1 MLVEIN
7 RIQVLPGE
15 RLRLRDIAWAEFE
28 AILADLGDRRQSRVA
43 YHQGVLGVM
52 SPSPEH
58 ELAKDFVSD
67 VVKILLIEWD
77 ITAYPLGSTTFTK
90 RSMAAGIE
98 PDQCFYIHNAATV
111 QGRDRLD
118 LDGRDLPPD
127 LAIDLPLEIDVTSRT
142 HLDLYATLGVREV
155 WRFRKTQ
162 LEINQ
167 LEINQLGN
175 EVYVVTAESQFFP
188 GIDLAAQIS
197 RFMQQART
205 ESWNAAYKGFRAWAI
220 ANRPI

>member
-15 RLRLRDIAWAEFE
+15 RLRLRDIDWDEFE
-28 AILADLGDRRQSRVA
+28 AILADLGDQRQSRVA
-43 YHQGVLGVM
+43 YHQGVLEVM

-58 ELAKDFVSD
+58 ESAKDFVSD

-90 RSMAAGIE
+90 RSLSSGIE
-98 PDQCFYIHNAATV
+98 PDQCFYINNAATV
-111 QGRDRLD
+111 QGRDRLN
-118 LDGRDLPPD
+118 LDDRDLPPD
-127 LAIDLPLEIDVTSRT
+127 LAIEIDVTSRT
-142 HLDLYATLGVREV
+142 HLDIYTTLGVKEV
-155 WRFRKTQ
+155 WRFRKTK

-167 LEINQLGN
+167 LRNG
-175 EVYVVTAESQFFP
+175 VYVVTPESQFFP

-197 RFMQQART
+197 RFIQQART
-205 ESWNAAYKGFRAWAI
+205 ESWNAAYKGFRNWAI
-220 ANRPI
+220 ANRPK

>member
-15 RLRLRDIAWAEFE
+15 RLRLRDVSWAEFE
-28 AILADLGDRRQSRVA
+28 AILADLGDQRQSRVA
-43 YHQGVLGVM
+43 YHQGVLEVM
-52 SPSPEH
+52 APSPEH
-58 ELAKDFVSD
+58 ESSKDFVSD

-90 RSMAAGIE
+90 RSMASGVE
-98 PDQCFYIHNAATV
+98 PDQCFYINNAATV

-118 LDGRDLPPD
+118 LDDRDLPPD
-127 LAIDLPLEIDVTSRT
+127 LAIEIDVTSRT
-142 HLDLYATLGVREV
+142 HLDIYTTLGVREV
-155 WRFRKTQ
+155 WRFRQTK

-167 LEINQLGN
+167 LRNG
-175 EVYVVTAESQFFP
+175 VYVVITESQFFP

-205 ESWNAAYKGFRAWAI
+205 ESWNAAYKGFRDWAI
-220 ANRPI
+220 ANRPK